1 MISSPSQSSVGTLL
15 SGSSAT
21 ISSNVHLR
29 SACFRA
35 ESLAFAAITAQINC
49 QMNRGSS
56 IRLPGLSVNQ
66 PLCQPVVR
74 INPPVAQERPVR
86 ARGIELS
93 EVNRHDEN
101 LFPVRA
107 GLGEDFAGG
116 TGNETL
122 SPKLDARAS
131 RGTLVADAIG
141 DSDVAAIGQGVAALD
156 ELPRLV
162 LVGAVCRFFTR
173 MPADGGRV
181 EKNLRALQCRQ
192 LRALWI
198 LLVLAN
204 QHADLA
210 VAGLPRAETQIAGRE
225 IKLLVVERIVRD
237 VHLPVRAE
245 QRTVRINDG
254 GRVVIDAGRA
264 PLEERGDDDHL
275 VFAGELLKDVRARA
289 GNRLGEFEILVVFGL

>member
-35 ESLAFAAITAQINC
+35 EGLAFVAITAQINC

-56 IRLPGLSVNQ
+56 IRLPGLSINQ
-66 PLCQPVVR
+66 PLCQPAVG
-74 INPPVAQERPVR
+74 INPPVPKKRPVR
-86 ARGIELS
+86 ARGIELP

-101 LFPVRA
+101 LFLVRA

-116 TGNETL
+116 AGHETL

-131 RGTLVADAIG
+131 RWALVADAIG
-141 DSDVAAIGQGVAALD
+141 DSDVAAIGHGVASLD

-173 MPADGGRV
+173 MPADGSRV
-181 EKNLRALQCRQ
+181 EKNLRPLQRRQ
-192 LRALWI
+192 PRALRI
-198 LLVLAN
+198 PLVPAN

-210 VAGLPRAETQIAGRE
+210 VAGLPRAETQITGRE
-225 IKLLVVERIVRD
+225 IKLLVVKRIVRD

-245 QRTVRINDG
+245 QRTVCVNDG
-254 GRVVIDAGRA
+254 GR
-264 PLEERGDDDHL
+264 
-275 VFAGELLKDVRARA
+275 
-289 GNRLGEFEILVVFGL
+289 